1 MTARGARRA
10 SIWRAEVLAPAGVLF
25 AVMVAHALLET
36 ARDALFLA
44 RLGPDRL
51 AWAYLAIAGAALIAV
66 TAVRRWAGVV
76 DPRRILI
83 AFLGAAGGGTGVL
96 AAAIP
101 AARWVVFV
109 LYVWTGL
116 VATLVVPAFWTL
128 LDRSLRVAE
137 AKRVFAAI
145 GAGGVL
151 GAMVGS
157 MLAAGLAHVVAARY
171 LVTAGAI
178 AFGIATVAALALAP
192 HPAIDEA
199 LPAAPPSATASTR
212 RTRRFVRLL
221 VVLTMISTV
230 TLTLGD
236 LAFKRVLAERLA
248 PEELAPAFGQIY
260 AVLNVVGLLIQ
271 LAIAPRLFARLGV
284 AGALVVLPLIVV
296 GGALGFAATGATV
309 AILVLKLGD
318 GGLRHSLH
326 RVGSEILYLPVPDPV
341 RDGSKPVA
349 DAIGHRGGQALAALI
364 VFGTAALDGA
374 RTLATVTAVVG
385 TAWLVALLV
394 VRRAYVE
401 QFRGMLRAATIRRD
415 VRVPDLDRDALDLLD
430 ESLASPDE
438 IEALA
443 ALDLLA
449 RRGGRIPA
457 LVLYHPRQR
466 VVRRALALLGDD
478 LGPDEVRPLAH
489 LIDHPDPEIRA
500 DALAASSRFGCH
512 RDRLV
517 AALGDEHPGVR
528 AAALVGLVDD
538 DAHHAAVTAGTA
550 AMAAGTPAEQAA
562 LAHAIGHAAGPRFR
576 GVLEGL
582 LARREPAVVR
592 EVLRVYA
599 RRPQLANLPRLV
611 LLLQDPHLRRDV
623 RRVFLAAGGR
633 GLAQAIAALDDPRTP
648 IAVRQHLPRTI
659 SRFRTRAAAAALVAR
674 LMQEP
679 DPTTEYKILR
689 ALGRMRA
696 DDPALPIH
704 AAIVRG
710 YARRAIEEAARIATL
725 YDHLCAELSP
735 SSSASASSGSALLVE
750 LLEEKRRRALEHAFR
765 ALAILHP
772 HAGLRDVHDA
782 LLDEDDA
789 RWDAARE
796 LIDHVI
802 PIDLRRPLLAVID
815 DLTPEERRAA
825 LGPLAVGPFES
836 HEDFVAALLTHGDA
850 LLRCVVAHHVAERR
864 LVALRPALVRL
875 RTQGGSPYVI
885 HAFDQ
890 AIARLDV

>member
-1 MTARGARRA
+1 MSARRA
-10 SIWRAEVLAPAGVLF
+10 GRASLWRAEVLAPAGVLF
-25 AVMVAHALLET
+25 AILVAHALLET

-51 AWAYLAIAGAALIAV
+51 AWAYLAIAGAALLAV
-66 TAVRRWAGVV
+66 TAVRRWAGVL

-83 AFLGAAGGGTGVL
+83 AFLGVAVVGTGVL

-116 VATLVVPAFWTL
+116 IATLVVPAFWTL

-157 MLAAGLAHVVAARY
+157 TIAAGLGSVLPARH

-178 AFGIATVAALALAP
+178 AFGAAALAALALAP

-199 LPAAPPSATASTR
+199 PPAEPPAAVASTR

-221 VVLTMISTV
+221 IVLTMISTV

-236 LAFKRVLAERLA
+236 LAFKRVLAERLP
-248 PEELAPAFGQIY
+248 PEELATVFGQIY
-260 AVLNVVGLLIQ
+260 AVLNVVGLAIQ
-271 LAIAPRLFARLGV
+271 LAVAPRLFARLGV
-284 AGALVVLPLIVV
+284 AGALVILPLIVV
-296 GGALGFAATGATV
+296 GGALGFAATGATA

-318 GGLRHSLH
+318 GGLRHSVH

-341 RDGSKPVA
+341 RDGSKPIA
-349 DAIGHRGGQALAALI
+349 DALGHRGGQALAALV
-364 VFGTAALDGA
+364 VFGTAAQGGA
-374 RTLATVTAVVG
+374 RALATVTAVIG
-385 TAWLVALLV
+385 TAWLVALLI

-415 VRVPDLDRDALDLLD
+415 VRVPDLDRDALDLLG

-449 RRGGRIPA
+449 RRGGRVPA

-466 VVRRALALLGDD
+466 VVRRALALLGAD
-478 LGPDEVRPLAH
+478 LGPDAVLPLAH

-512 RDRLV
+512 RDRLI
-517 AALGDEHPGVR
+517 AALADEHPGVR
-528 AAALVGLVDD
+528 ATALVGLADD
-538 DAHHAAVTAGTA
+538 ERHHATVTAGIA
-550 AMAAGTPAEQAA
+550 AMAAGTAVEQAA
-562 LAHAIGHAAGPRFR
+562 LAHAIGHAADERFR
-576 GVLEGL
+576 QVLDGL
-582 LARREPAVVR
+582 VARREPAVLR

-599 RRPQLANLPRLV
+599 RRPALASLERLV
-611 LLLQDPHLRRDV
+611 PLLQDPHLRRDV
-623 RRVFLAAGGR
+623 RRVFIAAGGR
-633 GLAQAIAALDDPRTP
+633 GLAQAIEALDDPRTP

-659 SRFRTRAAAAALVAR
+659 SRFRSRAAAAALVAR
-674 LMQEP
+674 LPHEP

-696 DDPALPIH
+696 DDPALPVD
-704 AAIVRG
+704 AAVVRG
-710 YARRAIEEAARIATL
+710 YARRAIEEAARFATL
-725 YDHLCAELSP
+725 YDYLYAEP
-735 SSSASASSGSALLVE
+735 EPSASTSGSALLVE
-750 LLEEKRRRALEHAFR
+750 LLAEKRRRALEHAFR
-765 ALAILHP
+765 ALAILYP
-772 HAGLRDVHDA
+772 RADLRNVYDA

-789 RWDAARE
+789 RWDVARE
-796 LIDHVI
+796 LIDHLI
-802 PIDLRRPLLAVID
+802 PLDLRRPLLAVID
-815 DLTPEERRAA
+815 DLTAAERRAQLGA
-825 LGPLAVGPFES
+825 LAAGPFETYD
-836 HEDFVAALLTHGDA
+836 DFVAALLADGDA

-864 LVALRPALVRL
+864 LVALRPELVRL
-875 RTQGGSPYVI
+875 RTLGGSPYVI